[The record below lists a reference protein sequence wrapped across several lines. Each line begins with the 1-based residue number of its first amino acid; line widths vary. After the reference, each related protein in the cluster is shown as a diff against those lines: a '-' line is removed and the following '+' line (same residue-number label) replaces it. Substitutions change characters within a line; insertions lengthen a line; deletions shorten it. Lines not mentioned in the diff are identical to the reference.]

1 MLELRLVDPDVP
13 VVINT
18 SPDIPHD
25 PMSTMFMLVKVST
38 ELNRHLVE
46 YLEHGDLDD
55 LRRSSNCMLIL
66 QSMQANM
73 HLPQLVAAGM
83 RGVHPISDEERK
95 SVLLA
100 FEPGNA

>member
-1 MLELRLVDPDVP
+1 
-13 VVINT
+13 
-18 SPDIPHD
+18 
-25 PMSTMFMLVKVST
+25 
-38 ELNRHLVE
+38 
-46 YLEHGDLDD
+46 
-55 LRRSSNCMLIL
+55 MLIL
-66 QSMQANM
+66 QSMQTNM